1 MNTSRSPE
9 CCLPSRSDTTSLNQ
23 EHADQTAAGRSK
35 PRRRRRL
42 LTVAAS
48 ILAVLAGYTTWT
60 NTRADE
66 AMNAALARRAELA

>member
-1 MNTSRSPE
+1 
-9 CCLPSRSDTTSLNQ
+9 
-23 EHADQTAAGRSK
+23 
-35 PRRRRRL
+35 
-42 LTVAAS
+42 VAAS